1 MTTAD
6 SIRAEFLRDICEHPE
21 DDTPRLI
28 FADWLEDHGEPER
41 AEFIRVQCELAAWN
55 RECCCHIFESKPG
68 NTTPQCANCF
78 DRETMSRRER
88 GLLRGVSSSFK
99 LNVCEWVP
107 GWWVTGSMFFEDGS
121 VDFVKPFSDRVKLC
135 AYFRRG
141 FVASI
146 SLTLDD
152 FMKYALSLFRE
163 HPITEVTLTD
173 RKPYVS
179 GFSGLGVATW
189 YDACGERGGIDPSS
203 SDLPT
208 NLFLALSGEDRF
220 NEGNGIKYYDSL
232 DPALA
237 AISLACVT
245 YGRKLVGLPPLKGTN
260 KTKG

>member
-1 MTTAD
+1 MSNFKVKLDDFNIDMRT
-6 SIRAEFLRDICEHPE
+6 SFIRSICERPE

-28 FADWLEDHGEPER
+28 FADWLEDHGGDETR
-41 AEFIRVQCELAAWN
+41 AEFIRFGCSHPYYNQPPSIHWINWPAKIV
-55 RECCCHIFESKPG
+55 
-68 NTTPQCANCF
+68 
-78 DRETMSRRER
+78 
-88 GLLRGVSSSFK
+88 
-99 LNVCEWVP
+99 
-107 GWWVTGSMFFEDGS
+107 
-121 VDFVKPFSDRVKLC
+121 VKW
-135 AYFRRG
+135 RRG
-141 FVASI
+141 FIASI

-152 FMKYALSLFRE
+152 FMQHALSLFRE
-163 HPITEVTLTD
+163 HPITEVRLTD

-189 YDACGERGGIDPSS
+189 YDACGSRGGIDPSS

-245 YGRKLVGLPPLKGTN
+245 YGRKLVGLPPL
-260 KTKG
+260 